1 MNSKEEFIEYVRP
14 KIETK
19 KLRVPFMLNYVSA
32 QPMVTKIAS
41 SWLRVISLI
50 SVELLIFLQIREK

>member
-1 MNSKEEFIEYVRP
+1 MNSKDEFIEYARP
-14 KIETK
+14 KLETK

-32 QPMVTKIAS
+32 QPMVIKIAS